1 MSIKRSNDM
10 KVANAVNAAGSKGL
24 IANAFGLPSGEAY
37 SCIAQT
43 AFCALICYAG
53 KLERLRPAVSALLKR
68 NWEALQGI
76 SRSEMIDML
85 DQMIT
90 DFEAECDKRSA
101 PKLFRIHWD
110 GDFFSTDYMIAWSKV
125 VAAHQDTQ
133 FWVYT
138 RVPASAVYLHKL
150 ALPNLGLYFSG
161 DRDNVETAKHLAAQ
175 GINVAYVGETFADAH
190 AEFPT
195 ATRCP
200 ENNGALPLIDKAG
213 SACAR
218 CGLCIYGR
226 KSVLF
231 ANKKENKRRKSA

>member
-1 MSIKRSNDM
+1 MSKAILARSKDG
-10 KVANAVNAAGSKGL
+10 KVANAVTPNGSKAL
-24 IANAFGLPSGEAY
+24 IGNSFGIPSGNGY
-37 SCIAQT
+37 SCIAMT

-53 KLERLRPAVSALLKR
+53 KLERLRPNVKALLVR
-68 NWEALQGI
+68 NWQALQGI
-76 SRSEMIDML
+76 SRSEMFDML
-85 DQMIT
+85 DHMIT
-90 DFEAECDKRSA
+90 EFEAECDKRSA

-138 RVPASAVYLHKL
+138 RVPGSAVYLHKL
-150 ALPNLGLYFSG
+150 NLPNLGLYFSG
-161 DRDNVETAKHLAAQ
+161 DRDNITAAKTLAAQ
-175 GINVAYVGETFADAH
+175 GINVAYVGDTFAE
-190 AEFPT
+190 AEQAFPG

-200 ENNGALPLIDKAG
+200 ENNGALPIISEKG

-218 CGLCIYGR
+218 CGLCVFGR

-231 ANKKENKRRKSA
+231 SVKKK